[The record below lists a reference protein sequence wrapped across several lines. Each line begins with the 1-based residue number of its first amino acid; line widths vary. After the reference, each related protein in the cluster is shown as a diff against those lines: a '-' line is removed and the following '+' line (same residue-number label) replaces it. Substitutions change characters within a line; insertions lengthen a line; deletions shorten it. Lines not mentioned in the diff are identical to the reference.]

1 MFGTEQEANNQ
12 QKAIHVMNIFIDLKQ
27 LHFNVYYW
35 DTRTYINS
43 IERISNA
50 VDDYHNHV
58 VIPSIFDFRLFM
70 YLG

>member
-1 MFGTEQEANNQ
+1 
-12 QKAIHVMNIFIDLKQ
+12 MNIFIDLKQ